1 MALLIAVVYFVAL
14 IIVASMYAKKKTKS
28 AEDFAN
34 AGGGM
39 GWIMVTFTFVLAP
52 LGSGHTMSL
61 WQKAAGGGFTDWAN
75 FTGIGAGAMWWAIG
89 AGAVFLPIAMLWI
102 GPIYKKMRATT
113 VPEAIERV
121 YGKKLAWFHA
131 GFQTMTWTGIGCSET
146 VAIGAAIYT
155 LCKASGIDLS
165 IYASIIIG
173 FVLVV
178 CYVFFGGMLQ
188 MAWLNVINAI
198 VMIIA
203 SYSAIAIIAVNYLAQ
218 FGGWKGVQAVYEQMG
233 YSNILTQVSTLTQMP
248 VWLSV
253 IIPVIVLHTT
263 AGAVSQTMMQ
273 PFFAAKDT
281 SACRKGVFIGCS
293 FNIMSSLPWIFLGM
307 AAMAIPAIASTV
319 SPNGLEAV
327 PNIAAA
333 GLPVPAIGLLM
344 IALLAATLST
354 GGGIVLAN
362 ANVISHDIFYKCV
375 KPDMDDHG
383 RLVATKVCIIIA
395 ALLLLPGALLMA
407 HEFVFNLFLWV
418 FSFGMPV
425 FIVFIIGY
433 NFKVSKSA
441 AWITIIVSYVVDCIW
456 TFLPMEKILHLP
468 AGSIWGMNLY
478 ATMVVSLVLGIV
490 LHLVLPGTQGWKKT
504 KAAQKLAAEQDEIDR
519 ADAQAQA

>member
-14 IIVASMYAKKKTKS
+14 IIVASMYAKKKVKS

-61 WQKAAGGGFTDWAN
+61 WEKAAGGGFTDWAN

-102 GPIYKKMRATT
+102 GPIYKKMNATT
-113 VPEAIERV
+113 VPEALEKV

-146 VAIGAAIYT
+146 VATGAAIYT
-155 LCKASGIDLS
+155 LCHASGINLS
-165 IYASIIIG
+165 IYAAIIIG
-173 FVLVV
+173 FILIV

-233 YSNILTQVSTLTQMP
+233 YSNILTQMSTLTQMP

-273 PFFAAKDT
+273 PFFAAKDV
-281 SACRKGVFIGCS
+281 SSCQKGVYPRMLLQHYVLS
-293 FNIMSSLPWIFLGM
+293 AMDLPWYGSYDSDPGNCIYRKPQRSGSGSKYCSSWSSGSGYRTSDDRS
-307 AAMAIPAIASTV
+307 A
-319 SPNGLEAV
+319 
-327 PNIAAA
+327 
-333 GLPVPAIGLLM
+333 
-344 IALLAATLST
+344 AATLST

-375 KPDMDDHG
+375 KPTMSDHKQYI
-383 RLVATKVCIIIA
+383 ATKVCIVIA

-433 NFKVSKSA
+433 NFKVSKMA
-441 AWITIIVSYVVDCIW
+441 AWITIIVAYVVDCIW
-456 TFLPMEKILHLP
+456 TFLPMESILHLK

-490 LHLVLPGTQGWKKT
+490 LHLILPGKPGWRKQQAAKKAQ
-504 KAAQKLAAEQDEIDR
+504 AAQA
-519 ADAQAQA
+519 